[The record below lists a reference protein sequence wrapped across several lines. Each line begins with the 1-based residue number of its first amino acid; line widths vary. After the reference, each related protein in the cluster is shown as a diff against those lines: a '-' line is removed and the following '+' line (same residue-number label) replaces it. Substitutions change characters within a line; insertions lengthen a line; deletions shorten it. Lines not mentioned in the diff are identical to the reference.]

1 MCHSPLMDVEE
12 EDENGPAA
20 PRTHGSK
27 SERGPPFEKELK
39 PLRYCYKLS
48 LVCIVF
54 FLKQKITRDIAFTT
68 SRDRAFTVIPFQ
80 HMHFS

>member
-48 LVCIVF
+48 LACIVF
-54 FLKQKITRDIAFTT
+54 FF
-68 SRDRAFTVIPFQ
+68 
-80 HMHFS
+80 